1 MSQVTITQL
10 PQAQALSGT
19 EAVPIVQYGVTVQ
32 TTTSAISGAG
42 ALNYPFLTVGTSG
55 LTQARYIAVGSGLS
69 TTDNGAGNSL
79 QINLTGAAQSL
90 NASANG
96 IQVKT
101 SLNTV
106 SNVSMAVGSGLT
118 IANADGTSGNP
129 TIGLGTFLQN
139 FNSLTGTGI
148 LAIQSGSVNKI
159 NILGTSNQIGV
170 TNGDGSGN
178 VTIGIANNPVFTGNG
193 SATLPQGSTSQRLGS
208 YGAIRY
214 NTDLNLFEGYTST
227 GWAAFSV
234 SSGTGVT
241 SFSGGSTGL
250 LPNVPSTGD
259 IVLSGTVN
267 VSNGGTGATTL
278 TGYVK
283 GNGTSAFT
291 ASVTVP
297 TTDLSG
303 TITNAQLANSS
314 ITINGN
320 TVSLGGSITV
330 TASLANAL
338 TLGSGLTGG
347 SFDGSTAV
355 TAAIDTTVVAT
366 LAGSQTL
373 TNKTISGSS
382 NTLSNI
388 GNSSLTNSSVTYNGV
403 TVSLGGSGTIT
414 ANTTN
419 SLTFNNSGTGAASGT
434 AFNGSAA
441 YTISYNT
448 VGASPLAGST
458 SLTTVGTITTGV
470 WNGTAIANSYLAN
483 SSITINGNTV
493 SLGGSTTVNA
503 STTSAL
509 TIGTGLSG
517 TSFNGSTPVTIAIS
531 NTGVSAGTYGSATSI
546 PTLTVNAQG
555 QITSI
560 STNALNSPAYQGT
573 WNASTNNPTLTS
585 SVGTNNNYYIV
596 STAGTTTL
604 NGISLWSVGDWVIFN
619 GTTNAWEKINGSSSE
634 AFNAIT
640 VTGLTG
646 YMYANGSSQVTAS
659 TTIPTSALSG
669 QVAIANGGT
678 NGTATPTAGAVAYG
692 TGTAYAFTAAG
703 TSNQVLISNGASAP
717 SWSSLS
723 SLGVTSFSGGTT
735 GLTPNTATTGAI
747 TLSGT
752 LATTN
757 GGTGLTSFTA
767 NQLFYA
773 SSTSA
778 FAQSSNLQFDGT
790 TLSTTFDAN
799 INGLTIGVGAGP
811 NTTNVAL
818 GHSVLS
824 FSITGG
830 FNVGVGNAALAGGV
844 SGYYNTAVGT
854 GAGNSIGAGSSN
866 SFFGDGSGS
875 FVTSGNYNTI
885 IGRYTGSAAPI
896 SATGSNYIVLSDGQA
911 NIGAYWNGTTGNMVN
926 TGTISATQF
935 TSTIASG
942 TAPFVVS
949 STTQV
954 ANLNAATA
962 GTATNATNVALTD
975 GSGATNYLL
984 FSASATGNQPVN
996 TKTSLTYNYTNNAI
1010 TGGISGGSF

>member
-1 MSQVTITQL
+1 LSQVSITQL

-19 EAVPIVQYGVTVQ
+19 ESVPIVQNGVTVQ
-32 TTTSAISGAG
+32 TTTGAISGAG

-79 QINLTGAAQSL
+79 QINLTGAASSL
-90 NASANG
+90 DSSGNG
-96 IQVKT
+96 IQAKT
-101 SLNTV
+101 NINTV
-106 SNVSMAVGSGLT
+106 TNRSIAVGSGLT
-118 IANADGTSGNP
+118 ITNADGTAGNP
-129 TIGLGTFLQN
+129 TVGLSTFLQN

-148 LAIQSGSVNKI
+148 LAIQSGSVGKI
-159 NILGTSNQIGV
+159 NILGTTNQIGV
-170 TNGDGSGN
+170 SGGDGSSN
-178 VTIGIANNPVFTGNG
+178 VTISIANNPIFSGNG
-193 SATLPQGSTSQRLGS
+193 SATVPNGTTAQRLGS
-208 YGAIRY
+208 YGAVRY
-214 NTDLNLFEGYTST
+214 NTDLQQFEGYTST
-227 GWAAFSV
+227 GWNQFSLT
-234 SSGTGVT
+234 GGVT
-241 SFSGGSTGL
+241 SFSGGTTGF
-250 LPNVPSTGD
+250 LPNTATTGA
-259 IVLSGTVN
+259 ITLSGTLN
-267 VSNGGTGATTL
+267 VANGGTGATTL

-283 GNGTSAFT
+283 GNGTSPFT
-291 ASVTVP
+291 ASTTVP

-303 TITNAQLANSS
+303 TVTNAQLANSS

-320 TVSLGGSITV
+320 TVSLGGSTTV
-330 TASLANAL
+330 TAIAPYTL
-338 TLGSGLTGG
+338 TLGTGITGG
-347 SFDGSTAV
+347 SYNGSAAI
-355 TAAIDTTVVAT
+355 TAAIDTSVVAT
-366 LAGSQTL
+366 LSGSQTL

-434 AFNGSAA
+434 AFNGSTA

-493 SLGGSTTVNA
+493 SLGGSTTITA
-503 STTSAL
+503 STTSPL

-531 NTGVSAGTYGSATSI
+531 NTGVSAGTYGSATAI
-546 PTLTVNAQG
+546 PSVTVNAQG

-560 STNALNSPAYQGT
+560 TTNPLNSPAYQGT

-678 NGTATPTAGAVAYG
+678 NGTAAPTAGAVAYG

-703 TSNQVLISNGASAP
+703 TSNQVLISNGTSAP

-747 TLSGT
+747 TLAGT

-818 GHSVLS
+818 GHAVLS

-830 FNVGVGNAALAGGV
+830 YNVGVGNAALAGGV

-854 GAGNSIGAGSSN
+854 GAGQGIGAGSSN

-896 SATGSNYIVLSDGQA
+896 SATGSNYIVLSDGQG
-911 NIGAYWNGTTGNMVN
+911 NIGSYWNGTTGNMVN

-935 TSTIASG
+935 TSTIATG

-962 GTATNATNVALTD
+962 GTATNATNVALTA